1 MRKPDRRLKG
11 LRPLVSTL
19 KVAVCW
25 ESLIGKGSESLCFHF
40 DYITYTGERSTQD
53 RNVECELSDNK
64 TYRIHFKFYIL
75 LV

>member
-11 LRPLVSTL
+11 LRPPLVSTL

-25 ESLIGKGSESLCFHF
+25 ESLIGKGSESLCFHI

-64 TYRIHFKFYIL
+64 NL
-75 LV
+75 